1 MSVDASSLA
10 HRSPPVPAADA
21 ARRDALAEA
30 SRGRYDALRALLS
43 GFGHV
48 VIAYSGGCDS
58 AFLLKVATD
67 VLGERALGVTAVGA
81 SLAPGER
88 EQARRVAAAI
98 GARHLELDSHEIDDP
113 RYAANPTN
121 RCYFCKTE
129 LYDLA
134 LAEAARQGI
143 AQVVSGTN
151 ADELGDYRP
160 GLKAAVEHGVRHPMA
175 EVGLTKDEIRAWSWR
190 LGLPTWDKPQTPC
203 LSSRL
208 PYGTPVTRERL
219 QRVARAEDAVRA
231 EGFRVFRVRHHEEIA
246 RLEVDA
252 AELPRLDDPALRARV
267 QAGIVAA
274 GYTFAVLDLEP
285 FRSGRLNEAAGLVRL
300 GGAGRAPA

>member
-1 MSVDASSLA
+1 MTAESTALPSVSATPTTADWAAVADASRA
-10 HRSPPVPAADA
+10 KYE
-21 ARRDALAEA
+21 ALC
-30 SRGRYDALRALLS
+30 ALLA
-43 GFGHV
+43 GCGQ
-48 VIAYSGGCDS
+48 VIVAYSGGCDS

-67 VLGERALGVTAVGA
+67 VLGERALGLTAVGA

-88 EQARRVAAAI
+88 ESARRVAASI
-98 GARHLELDSHEIDDP
+98 GARHLELESFEIDDP
-113 RYAANPTN
+113 RYVANPSN

-134 LAEAARQGI
+134 LREAGRRGVAH
-143 AQVVSGTN
+143 VLSGTN

-160 GLKAAVEHGVRHPMA
+160 GLKAASEHGVRHPMA
-175 EVGLTKDEIRAWSWR
+175 EVGLRKDEIRAWSWR

-231 EGFRVFRVRHHEEIA
+231 AGFRVFRVRHHEEIA
-246 RLEVDA
+246 RLEVGAD
-252 AELPRLDDPALRARV
+252 ELPRLNDPALRAKV
-267 QAGIVAA
+267 QAGIIAA

-285 FRSGRLNEAAGLVRL
+285 FRSGRLNEAAGLVKL
-300 GGAGRAPA
+300 GGA